1 MMKNRSK
8 KFLIGVTVIAVLG
21 IGAGFG
27 YRYYQTPSKTRFT
40 PAESRT
46 EKPSIPYVLSEP
58 KPAQEATQ
66 GIDQTQGLPTIGEAP
81 PTPLT
86 TADLLPD
93 LNQSDG
99 FARKMLQD
107 LSVNAK
113 WTDWL
118 KIQNIIGVITASVD
132 NIAMGLSPRSHLGFL
147 SPVKPFSVKVKKGKI
162 LLDPQNYHRYD
173 LVAKVF
179 VSLDTAGTVKV
190 WQALRPLFQQAF
202 RELGYPDRDFQDTLI
217 EAMINLLATPVVEK
231 DIILI
236 DSEKGINYLMV
247 DEVLEKLNPAQ
258 KHLLRM
264 GPENT
269 LKIQKKLREIAL
281 GLGVPDQQLPNRR
294 NIITVPT
301 LNFERGLGE

>member
-1 MMKNRSK
+1 MK
-8 KFLIGVTVIAVLG
+8 
-21 IGAGFG
+21 
-27 YRYYQTPSKTRFT
+27 
-40 PAESRT
+40 
-46 EKPSIPYVLSEP
+46 
-58 KPAQEATQ
+58 
-66 GIDQTQGLPTIGEAP
+66 
-81 PTPLT
+81 
-86 TADLLPD
+86 
-93 LNQSDG
+93 
-99 FARKMLQD
+99 
-107 LSVNAK
+107 
-113 WTDWL
+113 
-118 KIQNIIGVITASVD
+118 
-132 NIAMGLSPRSHLGFL
+132 
-147 SPVKPFSVKVKKGKI
+147 
-162 LLDPQNYHRYD
+162 
-173 LVAKVF
+173 
-179 VSLDTAGTVKV
+179 
-190 WQALRPLFQQAF
+190 PLFQQAF
-202 RELGYPDRDFQDTLI
+202 RKLGYPDRDFQDTLI